1 MKIMLILISDAFDA
15 TLGPRLEAF
24 GEVTT
29 DKSRLKEAHIVLVRS
44 KTICT
49 KEYID
54 QAPNLKLIIR
64 GGVGVDNIDKEYAES
79 KGIIVRNTPKSSSIA
94 VAELAFTLMISTP
107 CHLPI
112 YHEGMKHGQWLKN
125 TKRNE
130 LYGKT
135 LCLFGIGNIAT
146 RVAVLAKAF
155 GMDVVAY
162 DKYVQS
168 SPHAEMKV
176 TPEAAVE
183 NADYI
188 SLHLPLT
195 DETRGM
201 INKNLIAHCKKKPVI
216 INTGRA
222 LCVDADDMVAA
233 LKDGSVAWYATDV
246 YPTDPPA
253 EDYPIL
259 KADNVTL
266 TPHVGANSVENLVRI
281 GEETCDIIS
290 ELIKGGK
297 L

>member
-1 MKIMLILISDAFDA
+1 MLILISDAFDA
-15 TLGPRLEAF
+15 SLGSRLEAF

-29 DKSRLKEAHIVLVRS
+29 DKSRLKDAHIVLVRS
-44 KTICT
+44 KTKCT

-54 QAPNLKLIIR
+54 EAPNLKLIIR
-64 GGVGVDNIDKEYAES
+64 GGVGIDNIDKVYAES

-94 VAELAFTLMISTP
+94 VAELAFTLMITTP
-107 CHLPI
+107 CHLPA
-112 YHEGMKHGQWLKN
+112 YHEGMKHGQWLKS
-125 TKRNE
+125 TKREE

-146 RVAVLAKAF
+146 RVAILANAF
-155 GMDVVAY
+155 GMTVVGY
-162 DKYVQS
+162 DKYVHA
-168 SPHAEMKV
+168 SPHADMKQ

-201 INKNLIAHCKKKPVI
+201 VNKALIAHCKKKPVI

-233 LKDGSVAWYATDV
+233 LEDGSVAWYATDV

-281 GEETCDIIS
+281 GEESFDIIS
-290 ELIKGGK
+290 ELLKGGK

>member
-1 MKIMLILISDAFDA
+1 MLILISDAFDA
-15 TLGPRLEAF
+15 ALGPRLEAF

-44 KTICT
+44 KTKCT

-54 QAPNLKLIIR
+54 EAPNLKLIIR
-64 GGVGVDNIDKEYAES
+64 GGVGIDNIDKAYAES

-107 CHLPI
+107 CHLPA
-112 YHEGMKHGQWLKN
+112 YHNGMKQGQWLKN

-155 GMDVVAY
+155 GMSVVAY

-168 SPHAEMKV
+168 STHAEMKK

-183 NADYI
+183 DADYI

-201 INKNLIAHCKKKPVI
+201 VNKSLIAHCKKKPVI

-222 LCVDADDMVAA
+222 QCVDADDMVAA
-233 LKDGSVAWYATDV
+233 LEDGSVAWYATDV

-281 GEETCDIIS
+281 GEESFEIIS

>member
-1 MKIMLILISDAFDA
+1 MLILISDAFDA
-15 TLGPRLEAF
+15 ALGPRLEAF

-29 DKSRLKEAHIVLVRS
+29 DKSRLGEAHIVLVRS
-44 KTICT
+44 KTKCT
-49 KEYID
+49 REYID

-64 GGVGVDNIDKEYAES
+64 GGVGIDNIDKEYAES

-107 CHLPI
+107 CHLPA
-112 YHEGMKHGQWLKN
+112 YHEGMKHGQWLKS

-130 LYGKT
+130 LYGKN
-135 LCLFGIGNIAT
+135 LCLFGIGNIAS
-146 RVAVLAKAF
+146 RLAVLAKAF
-155 GMDVVAY
+155 GMSVVAY
-162 DKYVQS
+162 DKYVDS
-168 SPHAEMKV
+168 SPYAEMKL
-176 TPEAAVE
+176 TPEAAIE
-183 NADYI
+183 DADYV

-195 DETRGM
+195 DETYGM
-201 INKNLIAHCKKKPVI
+201 INKDLLAHCKKKPVI

-222 LCVDADDMVAA
+222 LCVNAEDMVAA
-233 LKDGSVAWYATDV
+233 LEDGSVAWYATDV

-266 TPHVGANSVENLVRI
+266 TPHVGANSVENLARI
-281 GEETCDIIS
+281 GEEAFDIIK
-290 ELIKGGK
+290 ELLKGGK

>member
-1 MKIMLILISDAFDA
+1 MLILISDAFDD

-29 DKSRLKEAHIVLVRS
+29 DKSRLNEAHIVLVRS
-44 KTICT
+44 KTKCT

-54 QAPNLKLIIR
+54 GAPNLKLIIR
-64 GGVGVDNIDKEYAES
+64 GGVGIDNIDKPYAES

-107 CHLPI
+107 CHLPA
-112 YHEGMKHGQWLKN
+112 YNEGMKHGQWLKN

-162 DKYVQS
+162 DKYVSS
-168 SPHAEMKV
+168 SPHAEMKQ

-201 INKNLIAHCKKKPVI
+201 INKDLIAHCKKKPVI

-233 LKDGSVAWYATDV
+233 LKDGTVAWYATDV

-259 KADNVTL
+259 KAENVTL
-266 TPHVGANSVENLVRI
+266 TPHVGANSEENLVRI
-281 GEETCDIIS
+281 GEEAFDIIS